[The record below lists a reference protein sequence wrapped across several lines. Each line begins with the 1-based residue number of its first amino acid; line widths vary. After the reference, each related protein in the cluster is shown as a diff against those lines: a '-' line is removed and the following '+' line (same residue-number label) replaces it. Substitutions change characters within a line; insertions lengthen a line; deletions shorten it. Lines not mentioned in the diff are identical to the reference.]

1 MGLAIERDLHWTPRT
16 LAEIAPEMFR
26 DSADGGEQ

>member
-16 LAEIAPEMFR
+16 LREIAPEMF
-26 DSADGGEQ
+26 ADRSGP